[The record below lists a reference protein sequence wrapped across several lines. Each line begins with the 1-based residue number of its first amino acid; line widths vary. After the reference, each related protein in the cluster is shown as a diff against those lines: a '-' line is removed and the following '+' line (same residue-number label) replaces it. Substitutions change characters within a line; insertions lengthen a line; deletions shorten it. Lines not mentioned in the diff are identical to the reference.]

1 MTVDVVSN
9 AIPEASLESV
19 FVRFGPIADGLVAP
33 PPTMTGVTSRA
44 RFFGRYVV
52 TQRPLYH

>member
-44 RFFGRYVV
+44 RFFGRHVV
-52 TQRPLYH
+52 T